1 MDMMGYDGYDNTTD
15 SSPQNGGLGESGWEV
30 SFNLARD
37 ICMIVSFLSFIGNV
51 QFLELSLNIKD
62 FKSNGNQ
69 ASHRVESLLNLL
81 KKCFIVI

>member
-15 SSPQNGGLGESGWEV
+15 SSPQNGGLAESGWEV

-51 QFLELSLNIKD
+51 QFLEP
-62 FKSNGNQ
+62 
-69 ASHRVESLLNLL
+69 NLIL
-81 KKCFIVI
+81 KTSRFEGQVQRKPGVTSV

>member
-1 MDMMGYDGYDNTTD
+1 MNHQSCKNDPKWPDYDKNYSDIVNDCRLMDMMGYDGYDNTTD

-51 QFLELSLNIKD
+51 QFLEQCLNI
-62 FKSNGNQ
+62 
-69 ASHRVESLLNLL
+69 
-81 KKCFIVI
+81 